1 MTEPYS
7 SIRADLGPDASD
19 DLVRLAER
27 LLDERPL
34 PGPGFRGELRRHLE
48 SRSRKLRPRAT
59 VRRLIAGYAASGTAL
74 MVIGAVSAAGGG
86 PLGH

>member
-1 MTEPYS
+1 MTDAFRE
-7 SIRADLGPDASD
+7 DLGPDASD
-19 DLVRLAER
+19 DLVTLAHR

-34 PGPGFRGELRRHLE
+34 PAPAFRGELRRHLE
-48 SRSRKLRPRAT
+48 SRSHKLRPRTA

-74 MVIGAVSAAGGG
+74 MVVGAISAAGAG